1 MRPAGDSLGWYNGTA
16 FSAKGRDRS
25 GSATCF
31 DSKIN
36 RDGKY
41 GGWWEV
47 TWLKII
53 NSYDFKFYLY
63 NDLGLSSRPI
73 ILDALQ
79 QTSSVVISKA
89 MKRMIEVKGTWE
101 SYGQA
106 SGGCN
111 SPCPGCISRLDHF
124 HLIILVRKNE
134 WRSVALFLLKLT
146 SSGAEFS
153 DGFVSKISWF
163 SLTNPSENSAP
174 EHHEPHGRQS
184 CLRDDSKHMAWP

>member
-1 MRPAGDSLGWYNGTA
+1 MV
-16 FSAKGRDRS
+16 RS
-25 GSATCF
+25 NLIE
-31 DSKIN
+31 DH
-36 RDGKY
+36 R
-41 GGWWEV
+41 
-47 TWLKII
+47 II
-53 NSYDFKFYLY
+53 GFQILP

-134 WRSVALFLLKLT
+134 WRSVALFLLKQT